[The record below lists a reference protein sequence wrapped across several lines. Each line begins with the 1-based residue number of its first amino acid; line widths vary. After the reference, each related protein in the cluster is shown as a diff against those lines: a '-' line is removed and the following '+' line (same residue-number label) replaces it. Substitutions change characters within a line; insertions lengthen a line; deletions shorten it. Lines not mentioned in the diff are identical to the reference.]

1 MALPTTSGERP
12 PGDEGLIENLRSLA
26 AWFSAYIGAR
36 LQLAGLESKEASWH
50 YLKILLWLFAG
61 LFGVTFGYIF
71 LCIAC
76 VFIISVLLNVSWMW
90 ISLGAAILH
99 LVLAAIAILVARSQ
113 LTKPMFGATIAE
125 FKKDQT
131 WLNTPDQTTRQH

>member
-12 PGDEGLIENLRSLA
+12 PGDEGLIDNLRALA
-26 AWFSAYIGAR
+26 AWFAAYIGAR

-61 LFGVTFGYIF
+61 LIGFTFGYIF

-76 VFIISVLLNVSWMW
+76 VFIISFFFNVSWVWTM
-90 ISLGAAILH
+90 LGAGVVH
-99 LVLAAIAILVARSQ
+99 LLLAAVAILVARTQ
-113 LTKPMFGATIAE
+113 LTKPMFSATIAE

-131 WLNTPDQTTRQH
+131 WLNTPAPTTRPH